1 MTHKELDEDEI
12 ATYLGRRGYTIKKE
26 NLMVEEQ
33 YSIRKDLKVKPFS
46 MNQMGKP
53 QSFPVY
59 RESKQKMYLPRFYGI
74 KNYGEPDAIK
84 IKEGV
89 DINLKFSG
97 ELRPQQKPVAD
108 AFIKCAK
115 KDGSGLLQLHTGFG
129 KTIIALNILSILKK
143 KTIIIVHKEFLM
155 RQWIE
160 RIEQF
165 LPNAKV
171 GKIQS
176 NIIDIEDKDIVL
188 CMLQSLSMKEYPVDL
203 FDSFGFSVY
212 DEVHHISAEVFSKAL
227 FKVVTKY
234 ALGLSATL
242 QRKDGLT
249 KVIKMFL
256 GDVVYKK
263 ERKGEDDVLVKAIHY
278 YNQDEDF
285 NEVVLNFRGQV
296 NYTSMIKKLC
306 EFNPRSEFIL
316 KVLKDTLKENKNQQ
330 IMILAHNKNLLK
342 YLHDAIETRVI
353 ATVGYYVGGM
363 KEGDLKK
370 SEKKKVIIATYA
382 MAAEGLDIKTL
393 TTLIMATPK
402 IDVNQ
407 SVGRILRKKNSQAL
421 VIDIVDQHG
430 LFQRHY
436 NKRKT
441 FYRKQKFKVIESDVE
456 RYKKNEWDILY
467 DFKAGITR
475 KKSTK
480 KYKPKKKTT
489 NDVIKNMFIKTP
501 IDNRDTIG
509 DGVCLML
516 DED

>member
-1 MTHKELDEDEI
+1 
-12 ATYLGRRGYTIKKE
+12 
-26 NLMVEEQ
+26 
-33 YSIRKDLKVKPFS
+33 
-46 MNQMGKP
+46 
-53 QSFPVY
+53 
-59 RESKQKMYLPRFYGI
+59 
-74 KNYGEPDAIK
+74 
-84 IKEGV
+84 
-89 DINLKFSG
+89 
-97 ELRPQQKPVAD
+97 
-108 AFIKCAK
+108 
-115 KDGSGLLQLHTGFG
+115 
-129 KTIIALNILSILKK
+129 
-143 KTIIIVHKEFLM
+143 
-155 RQWIE
+155 
-160 RIEQF
+160 
-165 LPNAKV
+165 
-171 GKIQS
+171 
-176 NIIDIEDKDIVL
+176 
-188 CMLQSLSMKEYPVDL
+188 
-203 FDSFGFSVY
+203 
-212 DEVHHISAEVFSKAL
+212 
-227 FKVVTKY
+227 
-234 ALGLSATL
+234 LGLSATL

>member
-1 MTHKELDEDEI
+1 MSNLSEDEI

-33 YSIRKDLKVKPFS
+33 FSIRKDLKVKPFS

-59 RESKQKMYLPRFYGI
+59 RESKTRMYIPRFYGI
-74 KNYGEPDAIK
+74 KNYGDPDAIK
-84 IKEGV
+84 IKDGI
-89 DINLKFSG
+89 DINLKFKG
-97 ELRPQQKPVAD
+97 ELREQQKPVAD
-108 AFIKCAK
+108 TFIKCAK

-129 KTIIALNILSILKK
+129 KTIIALNIISILKK

-165 LPNAKV
+165 LPDAKV
-171 GKIQS
+171 GKIQA
-176 NIIDIEDKDIVL
+176 NTIDIDNKDIVL
-188 CMLQSLSMKEYPVDL
+188 CMLQSLSMKDYPVDL
-203 FDSFGFSVY
+203 FDDFGLSIY

-278 YNQDEDF
+278 YNNDEEFDD
-285 NEVVLNFRGQV
+285 VVLNFRGQV

-306 EFNPRSEFIL
+306 EFIPRSEFIL
-316 KVLKDTLKENKNQQ
+316 KVLSDLLKENKNQQ

-342 YLHDAIETRVI
+342 YLHDAIEKRVI

-363 KEGDLKK
+363 KEDALKR

-407 SVGRILRKKNSQAL
+407 SVGRILRKKNAQAL

-436 NKRKT
+436 SKRKT
-441 FYRKQKFKVIESDVE
+441 FYRKQKFKVIETDVGG
-456 RYKKNEWDILY
+456 YAKNEWQTLY
-467 DFKAGITR
+467 DPKNNIL

-480 KYKPKKKTT
+480 KCGAKKKAT
-489 NDVIKNMFIKTP
+489 KNQKIQKMFIKT
-501 IDNRDTIG
+501 DVHDKHQSMGN
-509 DGVCLML
+509 GVCMML
-516 DED
+516 DDD

>member
-1 MTHKELDEDEI
+1 MIENIQEDEI

-26 NLMVEEQ
+26 NLDVQEQ

-46 MNQMGKP
+46 MNQMVKP
-53 QSFPVY
+53 KPFPVY
-59 RESKQKMYLPRFYGI
+59 RESSKKMYLPRFYGI
-74 KNYGEPDAIK
+74 KNYGKPDAIK
-84 IKEGV
+84 LKDGL
-89 DINLKFSG
+89 DINVSFKG

-115 KDGSGLLQLHTGFG
+115 KNGSGLLQLHTGFG
-129 KTIIALNILSILKK
+129 KTIIALNILCSLKK

-155 RQWIE
+155 RQWVE

-165 LPNAKV
+165 IPGAKV
-171 GKIQS
+171 GKIQA
-176 NIIDIEDKDIVL
+176 NIIDIENKDIVL
-188 CMLQSLSMKEYPVDL
+188 CMLQSLSMKDYPVDL
-203 FDSFGFSVY
+203 FDDFGFSIY

-256 GDVVYKK
+256 GDVVFKK

-278 YNQDEDF
+278 YNYDEEF
-285 NEVVLNFRGQV
+285 NDVVLNFRGQV

-306 EFNPRSEFIL
+306 EFIPRTEFIL
-316 KVLKDTLKENKNQQ
+316 QVLIDLLKENKNQQ

-342 YLHDAIETRVI
+342 YLHDAIEKRVI
-353 ATVGYYVGGM
+353 STVGYYVGGM
-363 KEGDLKK
+363 KEEDLKK

-382 MAAEGLDIKTL
+382 MASEGLDIKTL

-407 SVGRILRKKNSQAL
+407 SVGRILRQKNSQAL

-441 FYRKQKFKVIESDVE
+441 FYKKQKFKVLETTVE
-456 RYKKNEWDILY
+456 RYKKNDWDTLY
-467 DFKAGITR
+467 DFQAGIK
-475 KKSTK
+475 KKSTIK
-480 KYKPKKKTT
+480 KPARPTKKSKI
-489 NDVIKNMFIKTP
+489 NEMFITTP
-501 IDNRDTIG
+501 VEKDETIG
-509 DGVCLML
+509 NGTCMML
-516 DED
+516 DDD